1 MTGIFLTKDVQ
12 WATATV
18 DVVEYWNLVMKIFLG
33 NGNGY
38 GWWKKGNKKTCQT
51 VRSPP
56 CCPHVNKRQKEKNA
70 SLSRLHI
77 KTSDKRYPEKIASL
91 SHLHKKILFTKNNQ
105 KKLSHCPIS
114 TLRSPCSM
122 LMPHAPTLLFSRFY
136 LHASIV
142 TCKKL
147 ELTATL
153 VSPCFLSHVPVQM
166 LPMASEK
173 FAVTASGNSD
183 GWRQLTMMTIE
194 VDGWAIVL
202 SQSWISIENSIWL
215 SQFANF

>member
-1 MTGIFLTKDVQ
+1 M
-12 WATATV
+12 ATV

-38 GWWKKGNKKTCQT
+38 GWWKKGNKKTCHT

-56 CCPHVNKRQKEKNA
+56 CCPHVNKRQKEKTA
-70 SLSRLHI
+70 SLSHLHI
-77 KTSDKRYPEKIASL
+77 KTSNKRYPEKIASL
-91 SHLHKKILFTKNNQ
+91 SHLHKKILVTKNNQ
-105 KKLSHCPIS
+105 KKIASLSHLHTPI
-114 TLRSPCSM
+114 PM
-122 LMPHAPTLLFSRFY
+122 LHAHAPTLLFPCSY

-183 GWRQLTMMTIE
+183 GWRQLTMITIR

-215 SQFANF
+215 SYFANF